1 MLKLIS
7 KTTLISTI
15 VTLALSA
22 NVYAYESQDFVIAK
36 TPDNTVT
43 QDADQTG
50 GKDGVFDKIAVVAK
64 NLIGT
69 KYKFGGINPATGFD
83 CSGFVNYVF
92 KEGADIKLPR
102 GSRDM
107 RTLGRQVD
115 LKSLKPG
122 DLIFFKLNSSHVGI
136 YVGENRFVHA
146 PRTGRSV
153 TIDNLLDSSFA
164 SKVIG
169 ARRLVELD

>member
-1 MLKLIS
+1 MVKLIIKS
-7 KTTLISTI
+7 ISIIATTYLISATP
-15 VTLALSA
+15 VF
-22 NVYAYESQDFVIAK
+22 AYDQEDFVIVK
-36 TPDNTVT
+36 DNSVVAN
-43 QDADQTG
+43 QDNNTSNN
-50 GKDGVFDKIAVVAK
+50 VFGKIAIVAK

-69 KYKFGGINPATGFD
+69 KYKFGGTSPATGFD
-83 CSGFVNYVF
+83 CSGFVKYVF

-107 RTLGRQVD
+107 RTLGKAVD

-122 DLIFFKLNSSHVGI
+122 DLIFFRLNSSHVGI
-136 YVGENRFVHA
+136 YVGDNRFVHA

-153 TIDNLLDSSFA
+153 TIDSILDASFA
-164 SKVIG
+164 NKVVA